1 MGVIVSLSI
10 VHTIAYVLHMLA
22 IIGIL
27 FLLIREW
34 KKKPRKFNAGILHSS
49 LLALVAGIVMVG
61 VRHSLNEEN
70 PTEWP
75 LFNNTK
81 VAVKLG
87 IVLIILVIGYRQN
100 KKSHFSTGTWAT
112 LLALTVGNIAIATAW

>member
-1 MGVIVSLSI
+1 
-10 VHTIAYVLHMLA
+10 MLG

-27 FLLIREW
+27 GLLLHQW
-34 KKKPRKFNAGILHSS
+34 NKKPRKFNVGVLHSAAT
-49 LLALVAGIVMVG
+49 ALVAGLIMVG
-61 VRHSLNEEN
+61 VRNPLNADN

-81 VAVKLG
+81 IAVKLG

-100 KKSHFSTGTWAT
+100 KKSSFSTRTWAT
-112 LLALTVGNIAIATAW
+112 LLGLTVANIVIATTW